1 MAVLI
6 LLAAFNTG
14 TNLLY
19 IMGGTLLSL
28 LTLSLAYGRVNVAR
42 LSATLETPTEEYQDR
57 ESTVTFKLSNAKG
70 RVTRYGLIAGA
81 PCSRSDPEKP
91 RTLFTMIAP
100 NETHER
106 HAPIRYLRRGIACLD
121 SIELVS
127 YFPLSM
133 IEYRR
138 RIPCDARTLVYPK
151 LIPIG
156 RRFGGRTAGPGQQ
169 ELAVKGHG
177 SELHAI
183 REYVPGDPARDI
195 HWKLSAK
202 GTGIKVREYES
213 EATSEIE
220 LLLDFPIPEEQP
232 TPAEA
237 GEFEMALS
245 VAASLARHYIDLAR
259 SVGLWTAGGEVPSGD
274 GANHL
279 RRIYR
284 ALATLEI
291 ETLDPRAIR
300 PRPTLNRQQIW
311 IAAGVG
317 RVGEPTFGPAA
328 GQSSAPSSARS
339 AGESMPGPSP
349 GPSPGS
355 SDIRRV
361 DARAL
366 YEEGI
371 ARIDRAERAEPTSI
385 RTG

>member
-28 LTLSLAYGRVNVAR
+28 LTLSLVYGRLNVAR

-57 ESTVTFKLSNAKG
+57 ESTVAFTLGNTEG
-70 RVTRYGLIAGA
+70 RIVRYGLIAGA
-81 PCSRSDPEKP
+81 QCSRSDPEKP

-100 NETHER
+100 NETQER
-106 HAPIRYLRRGIACLD
+106 HAPIRFLRRGVARMD

-138 RIPCDARTLVYPK
+138 RIPCDAETLVYPK

-156 RRFGGRTAGPGQQ
+156 RRFGGLSAGPGQQ

-202 GTGIKVREYES
+202 GTGIKIREYES

-220 LLLDFPIPEEQP
+220 LLLDFPIPEGQP
-232 TPAEA
+232 TPAEV

-245 VAASLARHYIDLAR
+245 VAASLARHYIDEAR
-259 SVGLWTAGGEVPSGD
+259 SVGLWTAGGEVPFGD

-300 PRPTLNRQQIW
+300 PGPALNRQQIW

-317 RVGEPTFGPAA
+317 HRGAPAFDSPTA
-328 GQSSAPSSARS
+328 QSSGRLSSRLS
-339 AGESMPGPSP
+339 VQSE
-349 GPSPGS
+349 PGS
-355 SDIRRV
+355 ADIRRV

-371 ARIDRAERAEPTSI
+371 ARVDRAERAEPTSI
-385 RTG
+385 RTDAPGAT